1 MKNIEGFKSFE
12 AVGVPKGLVEISGK
26 LYDLLIKKLNDG
38 YYSIDEERADPDEYK
53 YPTRHIYLT
62 TYIRAKDLGDV
73 KSIND
78 YEIKEFNVLIK
89 FDVVDF
95 PEDRQEK
102 SPGDRMAGAGYGPKA
117 QIDRKNFKTIY
128 EDDGLI
134 DLQIKLMFSEPKENV
149 NENEYWERMVIE
161 TFEYNKA
168 RMVSSIGHEIMHAYD
183 LGHVKGGEEHKSSAK
198 YAAYNN
204 IRFGIKPIDDFLFY
218 LYYTTRCES
227 MVRNA
232 EVASAMDAQ
241 GAEQE
246 KFEEYLTS
254 NETYKML
261 KQINEWTFDGFVEEL
276 KADMDEIKKVINPK
290 SPKITEEPDSQEEL
304 EDPDDSPEK
313 TEEPDEYSDDEI
325 IDKLIQLVVHN
336 INTSSIGDLI
346 DKLRTPSLFGM
357 SLIDPE
363 DDATDE
369 EKQEYLDSFIKVA
382 RRDVQNP
389 VNYFKDKEKFFRNT
403 TNKLL
408 KKLSKLYSL
417 AKPSASNP
425 LHAKISAKV
434 KRNES
439 KIIRWKDFGK

>member
-12 AVGVPKGLVEISGK
+12 AVGVPSGLVEISGK
-26 LYDLLIKKLNDG
+26 LYDLLIHKLNNG

-53 YPTRHIYLT
+53 YPTRHIYIKTRILG
-62 TYIRAKDLGDV
+62 KDLGDV

-78 YEIKEFNVLIK
+78 YDIKEFNVLIK

-102 SPGDRMAGAGYGPKA
+102 SPVDRMAGAGYGPKA

-128 EDDGLI
+128 EDDGDI
-134 DLQIKLMFSEPKENV
+134 DLQIKLMFSEPKESV

-204 IRFGIKPIDDFLFY
+204 IRFGIKPIDNFLFY

-290 SPKITEEPDSQEEL
+290 SPKIKEEPDSQEEL

-336 INTSSIGDLI
+336 INTASIGDLI
-346 DKLRTPSLFGM
+346 NKLSVPSIFGV

-369 EKQEYLDSFIKVA
+369 ERQEYLDSFIKVA
-382 RRDVQNP
+382 RRDVHNP

-403 TNKLL
+403 TSKLL

-425 LHAKISAKV
+425 LHAKISAKG
-434 KRNES
+434 KKNES

>member
-1 MKNIEGFKSFE
+1 
-12 AVGVPKGLVEISGK
+12 
-26 LYDLLIKKLNDG
+26 
-38 YYSIDEERADPDEYK
+38 
-53 YPTRHIYLT
+53 
-62 TYIRAKDLGDV
+62 
-73 KSIND
+73 
-78 YEIKEFNVLIK
+78 
-89 FDVVDF
+89 
-95 PEDRQEK
+95 
-102 SPGDRMAGAGYGPKA
+102 
-117 QIDRKNFKTIY
+117 
-128 EDDGLI
+128 
-134 DLQIKLMFSEPKENV
+134 MFSEPKESV
-149 NENEYWERMVIE
+149 NENEYWEKMVID
-161 TFEYNKA
+161 TFEHNKA
-168 RMVSSIGHEIMHAYD
+168 RMISSIGHEIMHAYD

-204 IRFGIKPIDDFLFY
+204 IRFGIKPIDNFLFY

-241 GAEQE
+241 GAEQD

-276 KADMDEIKKVINPK
+276 KSDMDEIKKVISN
-290 SPKITEEPDSQEEL
+290 S
-304 EDPDDSPEK
+304 
-313 TEEPDEYSDDEI
+313 DEYSDDEI
-325 IDKLIQLVVHN
+325 IDKLIQLLVHN
-336 INTSSIGDLI
+336 INTSSIDDLI
-346 DKLRTPSLFGM
+346 NKLRTPSFFGV
-357 SLIDPE
+357 SLIDSE

-425 LHAKISAKV
+425 LHAKISAKG
-434 KRNES
+434 KKNES
-439 KIIRWKDFGK
+439 KIIRWNDFGK

>member
-1 MKNIEGFKSFE
+1 MKNIQYFKSFE
-12 AVGVPKGLVEISGK
+12 AVGVPSGLVEISGK
-26 LYDLLIKKLNDG
+26 LYYLLIKKLNDG
-38 YYSIDEERADPDEYK
+38 YYSIDEEQADPNEYK

-78 YEIKEFNVLIK
+78 YDIKEFNILIK

-128 EDDGLI
+128 EDDGVI
-134 DLQIKLMFSEPKENV
+134 DLQIKLIFSEPKKNV
-149 NENEYWERMVIE
+149 NENDYWERMLID

-241 GAEQE
+241 GTEQD

-276 KADMDEIKKVINPK
+276 KANMDEIKKVIKP
-290 SPKITEEPDSQEEL
+290 SPKITEDPDESQEEL
-304 EDPDDSPEK
+304 EDPDESQEK

-325 IDKLIQLVVHN
+325 IYKLIQLVVHN
-336 INTSSIGDLI
+336 INTSSIGDLVN
-346 DKLRTPSLFGM
+346 KLRTPSIFGM

-382 RRDVQNP
+382 RKDVQNP

-403 TNKLL
+403 TSKLL

-425 LHAKISAKV
+425 LHAKISAKG
-434 KRNES
+434 RNES
-439 KIIRWKDFGK
+439 KIIRWNDFGK

>member
-26 LYDLLIKKLNDG
+26 LYGLLIQKLNDG
-38 YYSIDEERADPDEYK
+38 YYSIDEDRADPDEYK
-53 YPTRHIYLT
+53 YPTRHIYIKT
-62 TYIRAKDLGDV
+62 HIRAKDLGDL

-78 YEIKEFNVLIK
+78 YDIKEFNVLIK

-95 PEDRQEK
+95 PEYKQEK
-102 SPGDRMAGAGYGPKA
+102 SPVERMAGAGYGPKNR
-117 QIDRKNFKTIY
+117 IDYKNFKTIY
-128 EDDGLI
+128 DDDGDI
-134 DLQIKLMFSEPKENV
+134 DIQIRLMFSEPKESV
-149 NENEYWERMVIE
+149 VENEYWEKMVID
-161 TFEYNKA
+161 TFEHNKA
-168 RMVSSIGHEIMHAYD
+168 RMISSIGHEIMHAYD

-204 IRFGIKPIDDFLFY
+204 IRFGIKPIDNFLFY

-241 GAEQE
+241 GTEQD

-276 KADMDEIKKVINPK
+276 KADMDEIKKVISN
-290 SPKITEEPDSQEEL
+290 SD
-304 EDPDDSPEK
+304 
-313 TEEPDEYSDDEI
+313 YSDDEI

-346 DKLRTPSLFGM
+346 DKLRTPSLFGV

>member
-26 LYDLLIKKLNDG
+26 LYDLLIQKLIDG
-38 YYSIDEERADPDEYK
+38 YYSINEERADPDEYK
-53 YPTRHIYLT
+53 YPTRHIYLNT
-62 TYIRAKDLGDV
+62 HIRAKDLGDI

-78 YEIKEFNVLIK
+78 YDIKEFSVLIK
-89 FDVVDF
+89 FDIVDF
-95 PEDRQEK
+95 PEEKQEK
-102 SPGDRMAGAGYGPKA
+102 SPSERMVGAGYGPKA

-128 EDDGLI
+128 EDDGDI
-134 DLQIKLMFSEPKENV
+134 DIQIKLMFSEPKESV
-149 NENEYWERMVIE
+149 NENEYWEKMVID
-161 TFEYNKA
+161 TFEHNKA
-168 RMVSSIGHEIMHAYD
+168 RMISSIGHEIMHAYD

-204 IRFGIKPIDDFLFY
+204 IRFGIKPIDNFLFY

-241 GAEQE
+241 GAEQD

-276 KADMDEIKKVINPK
+276 KSDMDEIKKVISN
-290 SPKITEEPDSQEEL
+290 S
-304 EDPDDSPEK
+304 
-313 TEEPDEYSDDEI
+313 DEYSDDEI
-325 IDKLIQLVVHN
+325 IDKLIQLLVHN
-336 INTSSIGDLI
+336 INTSSIDDLI
-346 DKLRTPSLFGM
+346 NKLRTPSFFGV
-357 SLIDPE
+357 SLIDSE

-425 LHAKISAKV
+425 LHAKISAKG
-434 KRNES
+434 KKNES
-439 KIIRWKDFGK
+439 KIIRWNDFGK